1 MTLLDPVAP
10 ADTTP
15 PTQTLCAP
23 RLLAGVRP
31 DRPTSHA
38 EHLALT
44 GPLRHRSHAWLVEAA
59 TAVRLLGRGG
69 AAFPV
74 AAKLASIAPG
84 RHVEAVVNGS
94 ESDPTSFKDRVLL
107 RRAPHRVLDG
117 AVLVAAALGTDRVT
131 VAVHDPDAAR
141 ALAVACQERGDAGF
155 VRLVRTGEGF
165 VAGEIR
171 ALVNGLGGRPAVP
184 GGRRTPP
191 SAHGVGGRPTF
202 AANVETF
209 AQLALLG
216 ALGPQEY
223 ASVGSATEPG
233 TSLVTLFGDVPWAGV
248 AEVPN
253 GHPLDALTG
262 RAAPSR
268 PVLMGGYHGTW
279 SAAPGLVVD
288 RGALAARGL
297 SWGAGV
303 LVVLPDSTCPI
314 GELAAVAQWLAHES
328 VGQCGPCVFGLASI
342 ARDVARLSRGEPV
355 DVADLRRRL
364 GLVDGRGACGHPS
377 GAVRFLA
384 TGLAAHQDDLGRHA
398 VGSGCGRPVIGALPV
413 PGTLG

>member
-23 RLLAGVRP
+23 RLLAGVHP

-84 RHVEAVVNGS
+84 RHVEVVVNGS

-117 AVLVAAALGTDRVT
+117 ALLVAAALGTSRVT
-131 VAVHDPDAAR
+131 VAVHDPEAAR
-141 ALAVACQERGDAGF
+141 ALAAACRERGDAAG
-155 VRLVRTGEGF
+155 VRLAPAGEGF
-165 VAGEIR
+165 VAGEVR
-171 ALVNGLGGRPAVP
+171 ALVSGLGGGPGVP

-191 SAHGVGGRPTF
+191 SSRGVGGRPTF
-202 AANVETF
+202 ASNAETY

-223 ASVGSATEPG
+223 ASVGSAAEPG

-253 GHPLDALTG
+253 GQPLDALTA

-268 PVLMGGYHGTW
+268 PVLIGGYHGTW
-279 SAAPGLVVD
+279 TTEPGLAVD

-303 LVVLPDSTCPI
+303 VVVLPTSTCPV
-314 GELAAVAQWLAHES
+314 GELAAAARWLADQS

-342 ARDVARLSRGEPV
+342 ARDLARLHRCDPV
-355 DVADLRRRL
+355 DVPDLRRRL
-364 GLVDGRGACGHPS
+364 GLVDGRGACAHPS
-377 GAVRFLA
+377 GVVRFLA
-384 TGLAAHQDDLGRHA
+384 TGLAAHQDDLARHS
-398 VGSGCGRPVIGALPV
+398 VGSGCGRPVLGALPV
-413 PGTLG
+413 PRIPA